1 MPTSVGGRRIT
12 STAQLGTG
20 VVESDDIA
28 TDTIVAADIAANA
41 IGDSEI
47 SAHTTTKLT
56 VPFANVTGTVP
67 EAQIADNAVTL
78 AKMASGTDGNLITY
92 DTSGDPAAVATGDA
106 GEFLKSAGAGAAP
119 SFSSLVP
126 TNVYLPLADAAGAGK
141 NVTSDTPAINMAD
154 GGGTNA
160 YAFGFVPL
168 GTIDKIELVWFGG
181 GTSNNVKM
189 GINATDWVDGTI
201 TADNAVNILADT
213 AGANEAQFSTIDA
226 GGYDGLTQGRC
237 WSFFC
242 QRDGAHA
249 NDTAAATIHVMGL
262 LITYS

>member
-1 MPTSVGGRRIT
+1 MPTSTGGKRIT
-12 STAQLGTG
+12 STAQVATDAI
-20 VVESDDIA
+20 EADDIA
-28 TDTIVAADIAANA
+28 ADAVGSSEIAANA
-41 IGDSEI
+41 VGDSEVA
-47 SAHTTTKLT
+47 AHTTTKIT
-56 VPFANVTGTVP
+56 VPTTQLSGTVA

-92 DTSGDPAAVATGDA
+92 DTNGDPAAVATGDA

-119 SFSSLVP
+119 SFASLVP
-126 TNVYLPLADAAGAGK
+126 SNVYLPLADAAGAGK
-141 NVTSDTPAINMAD
+141 NVTIDTPAINMSD
-154 GGGTNA
+154 GGGTNS

-168 GTIDKIELVWFGG
+168 GTIDKIELIWLGG

-213 AGANEAQFSTIDA
+213 AGANEAQFSTIDSA
-226 GGYDGLTQGRC
+226 GYDGLTQGRC

-249 NDTAAATIHVMGL
+249 DDTAAAQIHVMGL